1 MANSNFIVHNGLT
14 VGPLTIDAATGSI
27 NTPGTVT
34 VTGGLAVS
42 TISKNDSSISIND
55 TGTGSSVV
63 IAIDGV
69 TEHTLTATLT
79 SLATALS
86 VTGNV
91 VAGSG
96 TTSTTTTTGALVVVG
111 GAGVS
116 GALNI
121 GGATQAAAITSSG
134 TIIASAVNAGTIG
147 NASATLTGTL
157 STATQNSVT
166 TMTGL
171 TGFGTASVVTTAAGH
186 LTVTG
191 NLTVNG
197 TQNIIN
203 NTIYETTEY
212 VVNQNATNGNIGTL
226 VATTGFS
233 AANAVITGGSI
244 NNTTVGAT
252 THNTGR
258 FTTVTATTVNA
269 GTIGNSGATLTGTL
283 STAAQSSVTSV
294 GSLTGLTVNGLSA
307 FNSNI
312 SLPSAGGSCEIKAG
326 TGDNATYSS
335 YNMAIKS
342 WWGIGFRDY
351 TDSNIAKLV
360 IDCRTGNVSSVG
372 SMIAGTVVAGTINA
386 GTIGNASATLT
397 GTLSTAA
404 QTNVTSVGTLT
415 GLTVSGAIVP
425 SANLTI
431 NVGSASAWFNTFFGV
446 STQAKYADLAEN
458 YQADKSY
465 NPGTVLMFGGTY
477 EVTLADAATTA
488 VAGVVSTNPAHLMNG
503 QLSGSNVVPLAL
515 TGRVPCMVI
524 GPVKKGDMMVSA
536 GFGYAKSSES
546 PQLGQ
551 VIGKALQDFPINA
564 KGVIEVVVGRL

>member
-1 MANSNFIVHNGLT
+1 
-14 VGPLTIDAATGSI
+14 
-27 NTPGTVT
+27 
-34 VTGGLAVS
+34 
-42 TISKNDSSISIND
+42 
-55 TGTGSSVV
+55 
-63 IAIDGV
+63 
-69 TEHTLTATLT
+69 
-79 SLATALS
+79 
-86 VTGNV
+86 
-91 VAGSG
+91 
-96 TTSTTTTTGALVVVG
+96 
-111 GAGVS
+111 
-116 GALNI
+116 
-121 GGATQAAAITSSG
+121 
-134 TIIASAVNAGTIG
+134 
-147 NASATLTGTL
+147 
-157 STATQNSVT
+157 
-166 TMTGL
+166 MTGL

-244 NNTTVGAT
+244 NNVTVGAT

-258 FTTVTATTVNA
+258 FTTITATTINAGTIGNASAAFSGASATLTGTLIATTVNA
-269 GTIGNSGATLTGTL
+269 GTIGNSG
-283 STAAQSSVTSV
+283 
-294 GSLTGLTVNGLSA
+294 
-307 FNSNI
+307 
-312 SLPSAGGSCEIKAG
+312 
-326 TGDNATYSS
+326 
-335 YNMAIKS
+335 
-342 WWGIGFRDY
+342 
-351 TDSNIAKLV
+351 
-360 IDCRTGNVSSVG
+360 
-372 SMIAGTVVAGTINA
+372 
-386 GTIGNASATLT
+386 ATLT

-425 SANLTI
+425 NANLTI
-431 NVGSASAWFNTFFGV
+431 NVGSVSAWFNTFYGV

-458 YQADKSY
+458 YQADKAY
-465 NPGTVLMFGGTY
+465 NPGTVLMFGGAY
-477 EVTLADAATTA
+477 EVTLSDANTTA